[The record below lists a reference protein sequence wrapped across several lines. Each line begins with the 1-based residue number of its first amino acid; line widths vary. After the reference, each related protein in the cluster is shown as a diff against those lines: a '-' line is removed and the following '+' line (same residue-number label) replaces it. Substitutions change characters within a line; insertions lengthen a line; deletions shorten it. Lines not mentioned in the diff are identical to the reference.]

1 MLVLGLCIG
10 QLKGQLTRHA
20 CVGGQSVSC
29 ARAVFRISPSQQF
42 FVFFYEDVQPMFS
55 FFLKFCHRFH

>member
-10 QLKGQLTRHA
+10 QSKGQLTRHA

-29 ARAVFRISPSQQF
+29 ARAVVPHFAEST
-42 FVFFYEDVQPMFS
+42 VFFFMKTYNRCLVSFS
-55 FFLKFCHRFH
+55 NFVIVFIT

>member
-29 ARAVFRISPSQQF
+29 ARAVVPHFAEST
-42 FVFFYEDVQPMFS
+42 VFFYEDVQPMSS
-55 FFLKFCHRFH
+55 FFLKFCHSFH